1 MFLKYNLTVF
11 YFLIDAVQQRF
22 AANNIFTIARRV
34 VDGQV
39 SSLFVDFSLFNTLP
53 RFNTPKIFN
62 NQPFE
67 NKPLSVMIHQLHFQ
81 TFS

>member
-1 MFLKYNLTVF
+1 MFLKYNLTVI

-39 SSLFVDFSLFNTLP
+39 SSLFVDFLYLIPYLDLIPP
-53 RFNTPKIFN
+53 RYLITSPLKIN
-62 NQPFE
+62 HC
-67 NKPLSVMIHQLHFQ
+67 LL
-81 TFS
+81 